1 MAKGKALELTI
12 RIAGKM
18 DKSLTAA
25 INQSQSKISNFSR
38 TISNIGTVGL
48 ATMGALTVATAG
60 ALAKCTNEA
69 VKYENELANVI
80 KYVDG
85 LADANGRIGKAAVG
99 LDGQLLKAENGKT
112 YAENYDLVYDSI
124 QRLSTQVPLTRDYL
138 ADMVA
143 ALGQSG
149 KTIDDI
155 FKFDKTGKLV
165 GGLAQDAAVMA
176 AAWDIEAKEAAD
188 YSAKWQN
195 SFHMSHEEI
204 MTLANQINYLGAH
217 SATTA
222 AEIANAVN
230 QAASLGQLGGI
241 SPETTAALAD
251 AMLATGV
258 ASDRVGTSIKR
269 MALNLSKGSD
279 MTKKQ
284 QAVLA
289 ELGYTAEE
297 ITKAMSVNGTE
308 TLSKLFE
315 GIGNLPKER
324 QLNAVGQLFGI
335 WAAEGGAKIV
345 GNLDVYQK
353 ALDMVKDSTLWGATD
368 ANGNA
373 QLTSMER
380 EFDIKTQAPEA
391 VRQMRDSAFQMLQT
405 DIGRAFVPLTNTVN
419 NSLKNLF
426 LELTD
431 NMPQLEEIAGK
442 LADLASKGL
451 DTLSESI
458 EKALPYI
465 SQFLDYL
472 NEHGDDAVKKVGM
485 LAGAFTAMKFAPVIE
500 GTLGLGAD
508 LLLGPQG
515 MYGGR
520 SGGLLNAV
528 GTAKEL
534 LFGKQTKTRGTIGGF
549 IPGLFDSAKG
559 FMGNTKDYGKG
570 VFSAFKNLGNAPI
583 VSNPWVTKLMGGL
596 SKTGGVAGE
605 IMSGIYEGTIKDLV
619 DGGAMLGGMALDGI
633 KAMPGNIW
641 NSMGVRDIRRG
652 ITQKTFQTF
661 GVTPKEIFGGISGAV
676 GNVGGGLFNF
686 GKGALGF
693 GKDALG
699 TMMPL
704 MNALGSVQSPFL
716 GILGSFAS
724 GAGPIILAISGII
737 AVVSILGD
745 HLEDIRTLIGN
756 VFGEQGLTV
765 FDAFM
770 DKVSAVGQ
778 FIQGL
783 FADGGVAKALEPV
796 QQAITGM
803 FGENAGAAFSG
814 LTTILQSIMGVIQ
827 QIVDFSINQVKP
839 IILDIFNFI
848 TGTVVPILLQ
858 TFTAAAPIIAQI
870 ITNVGSI
877 IMGVF
882 NLVASAIRAC
892 EPVFAAIA
900 TALLNLGSVVIP
912 AVLESFSAWS
922 GTILQVVGDVQAI
935 FNDLVAFVTD
945 VFAGNWG
952 AAWEDVVKLF
962 GDAIQGIVDLA
973 KAPINAVI
981 GLING
986 LFDQINALPIP
997 EWAAEKFGVSKIS
1010 LPHFNYLAKGGFTS
1024 GPSIA
1029 GEAGMEAV
1037 ISFQQSQRRQNLAIW
1052 QRAGELL
1059 GARHELM
1066 DIGDA
1071 GSRSGSNGGSF
1082 VYSPQIVIQGNADET
1097 VIERLLR
1104 EQEARFRQQFEA
1116 MMKENRRLSF

>member
-69 VKYENELANVI
+69 IKYEDELANVI

-99 LDGQLLKAENGKT
+99 MDGKLLKAENGKT

-124 QRLSTQVPLTRDYL
+124 QRLSTQVPLTREYL

-143 ALGQSG
+143 DLGQSG
-149 KTIDDI
+149 KAIDDI
-155 FKFDKTGKLV
+155 FQFDKTGKLV

-485 LAGAFTAMKFAPVIE
+485 LAGVFTAMKFAPAIE

-520 SGGLLNAV
+520 SGGLLGAF
-528 GTAKEL
+528 GTGKEM
-534 LFGKQTKTRGTIGGF
+534 LFGKQTKTRGTVG
-549 IPGLFDSAKG
+549 GLFPNMLKSAMG
-559 FMGNTKDYGKG
+559 FAENAKDYGGGILSALSGVGNTKLVKG
-570 VFSAFKNLGNAPI
+570 V
-583 VSNPWVTKLMGGL
+583 
-596 SKTGGVAGE
+596 GGVTGE
-605 IMSGIYEGTIKDLV
+605 ILSGIYGATFKDLV
-619 DGGAMLGGMALDGI
+619 DGAPILGGMLLDGI
-633 KAMPGNIW
+633 KGSKPA
-641 NSMGVRDIRRG
+641 
-652 ITQKTFQTF
+652 QFL
-661 GVTPKEIFGGISGAV
+661 GGA
-676 GNVGGGLFNF
+676 F
-686 GKGALGF
+686 GKVSGIAGKALGPLSVMGGRLGEVGAGLMNFMGGTMGPFAGALGE
-693 GKDALG
+693 LG
-699 TMMPL
+699 MAIQNPFIGV
-704 MNALGSVQSPFL
+704 LGS
-716 GILGSFAS
+716 IAT
-724 GAGPIILAISGII
+724 GAGPVILAISGII

-765 FDAFM
+765 FDGFM

-803 FGENAGAAFSG
+803 FGNDAGAAFGG
-814 LTTILQSIMGVIQ
+814 LTTVLQSVMGVVQ
-827 QIVDFSINQVKP
+827 QIVDFSTTVVKP
-839 IILDIFNFI
+839 IIQDIFGYI
-848 TGTVVPILLQ
+848 TGTVIPVLLQ
-858 TFTAAAPIIAQI
+858 TFTAAAPTIASIIS
-870 ITNVGSI
+870 NVGSI
-877 IMGVF
+877 IMTVF
-882 NLVASAIRAC
+882 STAGQVIIAL
-892 EPVFAAIA
+892 EPVFAAIGDV
-900 TALLNLGSVVIP
+900 LLWLGSTVLSG
-912 AVLESFSAWS
+912 VLESFNAWS
-922 GTILQVVGDVQAI
+922 GTVLAVVQDVQNM
-935 FNDLVAFVTD
+935 FNDLVAFVSD
-945 VFAGNWG
+945 VFAGNWSD
-952 AAWEDVVKLF
+952 AWNDVVQLF
-962 GDAIQGIVDLA
+962 GDAFQGIVDLA

-986 LFDQINALPIP
+986 LFDKIGTIKIPDAVPKAL
-997 EWAAEKFGVSKIS
+997 GGGTTIS
-1010 LPHFNYLAKGGFTS
+1010 FPHLDYLAKGGFTT

-1071 GSRSGSNGGSF
+1071 DRRSGSNGGSF

>member
-48 ATMGALTVATAG
+48 ATMGTLTVATAG

-69 VKYENELANVI
+69 IKYENELGNVI
-80 KYVDG
+80 KYVNG
-85 LADANGRIGKAAVG
+85 LADANGKISNNTALNAKGEV
-99 LDGQLLKAENGKT
+99 LNGKT
-112 YAENYDLVYDSI
+112 YAENYELVYDSI
-124 QRLSTQVPLTRDYL
+124 QRLSEQVPLTREYL

-143 ALGQSG
+143 GLGQSG
-149 KTIDDI
+149 KAIEEI
-155 FKFDKTGKLV
+155 FTFDENGNLT
-165 GGLAQDAAVMA
+165 GGLAKNAAVMA
-176 AAWDIEAKEAAD
+176 AAWDIEAKEASD
-188 YSAKWQN
+188 YAAKWEN
-195 SFHMSHEEI
+195 SFHMSQEEV
-204 MTLANQINYLGAH
+204 MTLANQINYLGAN

-230 QAASLGQLGGI
+230 QAASLGQLAGI
-241 SPETTAALAD
+241 APDTTAALAD

-258 ASDRVGTSIKR
+258 ASDRVGTSLKR
-269 MALNLSKGSD
+269 MSLNLMKGSR
-279 MTKKQ
+279 MTDAQKE
-284 QAVLA
+284 VLQ
-289 ELGYTAEE
+289 ELGYTSEQVSKNM
-297 ITKAMSVNGTE
+297 ITDSNEMLKN
-308 TLSKLFE
+308 LFV
-315 GIGNLPKER
+315 GIGKLPEER

-335 WAAEGGAKIV
+335 WASEGGAKIV
-345 GNLDVYQK
+345 KNLDVYEK
-353 ALDMVKDSTLWGATD
+353 AIEMIQDKTAWGDVD
-368 ANGNA
+368 ANGYK

-380 EFDIKTQAPEA
+380 EFDIKNATPEA
-391 VRQMRDSAFQMLQT
+391 IKLMRENAWKNFQT
-405 DIGRAFVPLTNTVN
+405 NIGKAFVPLTKEVDYK
-419 NSLKNLF
+419 LRDLF
-426 LELTD
+426 VQISQ

-485 LAGAFTAMKFAPVIE
+485 LAGAFTAMKFAPAIE
-500 GTLGLGAD
+500 GALGIGAD
-508 LLLGPQG
+508 ILMGPQG
-515 MYGGR
+515 IYGGR
-520 SGGLLNAV
+520 SGGLLGAF
-528 GTAKEL
+528 GMGKEM
-534 LFGKQTKTRGTIGGF
+534 LFGKQTKTRGTVGGF
-549 IPGLFDSAKG
+549 IPELFNSAKG

-661 GVTPKEIFGGISGAV
+661 GVTPKEIFGGILGAV
-676 GNVGGGLFNF
+676 GKVGGHLFNF

-716 GILGSFAS
+716 GILGSIAS

-765 FDAFM
+765 FEAFM

-783 FADGGVAKALEPV
+783 FADGGVANALEPV

-803 FGENAGAAFSG
+803 FGENAGAAFGG
-814 LTTILQSIMGVIQ
+814 LTTILQSVMGVIQ
-827 QIVDFSINQVKP
+827 QIVTFSTTVVKP
-839 IILDIFNFI
+839 IIQAIFGYV
-848 TGTVVPILLQ
+848 TETVIPVLLQ
-858 TFTAAAPIIAQI
+858 TFTAAAPTIASIIS
-870 ITNVGSI
+870 NVGSI
-877 IMGVF
+877 IMTVF
-882 NLVASAIRAC
+882 TTIGNLIIAL
-892 EPVFAAIA
+892 EPVFAAIGDV
-900 TALLNLGSVVIP
+900 LLWLGSTVLSG
-912 AVLESFSAWS
+912 VLESFNAWS
-922 GTILQVVGDVQAI
+922 ATILQVVEDVQTI

-962 GDAIQGIVDLA
+962 GDTIQGIVDLA

-981 GLING
+981 GFING
-986 LFDQINALPIP
+986 LFDQINAIPIP

-1010 LPHFNYLAKGGFTS
+1010 LPHFNYLAKGGFTT

-1071 GSRSGSNGGSF
+1071 GSRSGSNGGNF

-1097 VIERLLR
+1097 VIERLFR

>member
-69 VKYENELANVI
+69 VKYENELGNVI
-80 KYVDG
+80 KYVNG
-85 LADANGRIGKAAVG
+85 LADANGKISNNTALNAKGEV
-99 LDGQLLKAENGKT
+99 LNGKT
-112 YAENYDLVYDSI
+112 YAENYELVYDSI
-124 QRLSTQVPLTRDYL
+124 QRLSEQVPLTREYL

-143 ALGQSG
+143 GLGQSG
-149 KTIDDI
+149 KAIEEI
-155 FKFDKTGKLV
+155 FTFDENGNLT
-165 GGLAQDAAVMA
+165 GGLAKNAAVMA
-176 AAWDIEAKEAAD
+176 AAWDIEAKEASD
-188 YSAKWQN
+188 YAAKWEN
-195 SFHMSHEEI
+195 SFHMSQEEV
-204 MTLANQINYLGAH
+204 MRLANQINYLGAN

-230 QAASLGQLGGI
+230 QAASLGQLAGI
-241 SPETTAALAD
+241 APDTTAALAD

-258 ASDRVGTSIKR
+258 ASDRVGTSLKR
-269 MALNLSKGSD
+269 MSLNLMKGSR
-279 MTKKQ
+279 MTDAQKE
-284 QAVLA
+284 VLQ
-289 ELGYTAEE
+289 ELGYTSEQVSKNM
-297 ITKAMSVNGTE
+297 ITDSNEMLKN
-308 TLSKLFE
+308 LFV
-315 GIGNLPKER
+315 GIGKLPEER

-335 WAAEGGAKIV
+335 WASEGGAKIV
-345 GNLDVYQK
+345 KNLDVYEK
-353 ALDMVKDSTLWGATD
+353 AIEMIQDKTAWGDVD
-368 ANGNA
+368 ANGYK

-380 EFDIKTQAPEA
+380 EFDIKNATPEA
-391 VRQMRDSAFQMLQT
+391 IKQMRENAWRNFQT
-405 DIGRAFVPLTNTVN
+405 NIGKAFVPLTKEVDYK
-419 NSLKNLF
+419 LRDLF
-426 LELTD
+426 VQLSQ

-485 LAGAFTAMKFAPVIE
+485 LAGVFTAMKFAPAIE

-520 SGGLLNAV
+520 SGGLLGAF
-528 GTAKEL
+528 GMGKEM
-534 LFGKQTKTRGTIGGF
+534 LFGKQTKTRGTVG
-549 IPGLFDSAKG
+549 GLFPNMLKSAMDFAGNAKDYG
-559 FMGNTKDYGKG
+559 GGILSALSGVGNTKLVQG
-570 VFSAFKNLGNAPI
+570 V
-583 VSNPWVTKLMGGL
+583 
-596 SKTGGVAGE
+596 GGVTGE
-605 IMSGIYEGTIKDLV
+605 ILSGIYGATIKDLV
-619 DGGAMLGGMALDGI
+619 DGAPILGEMVLDGI
-633 KAMPGNIW
+633 KGSKPA
-641 NSMGVRDIRRG
+641 
-652 ITQKTFQTF
+652 QFL
-661 GVTPKEIFGGISGAV
+661 GGA
-676 GNVGGGLFNF
+676 F
-686 GKGALGF
+686 GKVSGIAGKALGPFSVMGGRLGEVGAGLMNFMGGTMGPFAGALGE
-693 GKDALG
+693 LG
-699 TMMPL
+699 MAIQNPFVGV
-704 MNALGSVQSPFL
+704 LGSIATGV
-716 GILGSFAS
+716 
-724 GAGPIILAISGII
+724 GPVILAISGII

-745 HLEDIRTLIGN
+745 HLKDIRTLIGN

-765 FDAFM
+765 FGAFM

-783 FADGGVAKALEPV
+783 FADKGVAKALEPV

-803 FGENAGAAFSG
+803 FGEDAGAAFGG
-814 LTTILQSIMGVIQ
+814 LTTILQSVMGVIQ
-827 QIVDFSINQVKP
+827 QIVTFSTTVVKP
-839 IILDIFNFI
+839 IIVDIFGYI
-848 TGTVVPILLQ
+848 TGTVIPMLLQ
-858 TFTAAAPIIAQI
+858 TFTAAAPTIASIIS
-870 ITNVGSI
+870 NVGSI

-882 NLVASAIRAC
+882 TLVGNALLAL
-892 EPVFAAIA
+892 EPVFSVIS
-900 TALLNLGSVVIP
+900 TALLTIGSVVIP
-912 AVLESFSAWS
+912 AVLESFNAWS
-922 GTILQVVGDVQAI
+922 ATILQVVEDVQTI

-962 GDAIQGIVDLA
+962 GDALQGIVDLA

-986 LFDQINALPIP
+986 LFDQINAIPIP

-1010 LPHFNYLAKGGFTS
+1010 LPHFNYLAKGGFTT

-1104 EQEARFRQQFEA
+1104 EQEARFRQQYEA

>member
-99 LDGQLLKAENGKT
+99 MDGQLLKAENGKT

-155 FKFDKTGKLV
+155 FQFDKTGKLV

-241 SPETTAALAD
+241 APETTAALAD

-315 GIGNLPKER
+315 GIGNLPEER

-353 ALDMVKDSTLWGATD
+353 ALDMVKDNTLWGATD
-368 ANGNA
+368 ASGNA
-373 QLTSMER
+373 QMTSMER

-431 NMPQLEEIAGK
+431 NMPQFEEIAGK

-451 DTLSESI
+451 DTLSDSI

-485 LAGAFTAMKFAPVIE
+485 LAGAFTAMKFAPAIE

-559 FMGNTKDYGKG
+559 FMGNAKDYGGGILSALSG
-570 VFSAFKNLGNAPI
+570 VGN
-583 VSNPWVTKLMGGL
+583 TKLAQGV
-596 SKTGGVAGE
+596 GGVTGE
-605 IMSGIYEGTIKDLV
+605 ILSGIYGATFKDLV
-619 DGGAMLGGMALDGI
+619 DGGAILGGMALDGI
-633 KAMPGNIW
+633 KGSKPA
-641 NSMGVRDIRRG
+641 
-652 ITQKTFQTF
+652 QFL
-661 GVTPKEIFGGISGAV
+661 GGA
-676 GNVGGGLFNF
+676 F
-686 GKGALGF
+686 GKVSGMAGKALGPLSVMGGRLGEVGAGLMNFMGGTMGPFAGALGE
-693 GKDALG
+693 LG
-699 TMMPL
+699 MAIQNPFIGV
-704 MNALGSVQSPFL
+704 LGS
-716 GILGSFAS
+716 IAT
-724 GAGPIILAISGII
+724 GAGPVILAISGII

-756 VFGEQGLTV
+756 VFGDQGLTV

-892 EPVFAAIA
+892 EPVFGAIA
-900 TALLNLGSVVIP
+900 TALLNIGSVVIP
-912 AVLESFSAWS
+912 GVLEAFSAWS
-922 GTILQVVGDVQAI
+922 GTVLQVVQDVQGVFDGLI
-935 FNDLVAFVTD
+935 EFVTG
-945 VFAGNWG
+945 VFSGNWEQ
-952 AAWEDVVKLF
+952 AWNGIQDIF
-962 GDAIQGIVDLA
+962 GNAFNALIDLA
-973 KAPINAVI
+973 KAPINAII

-986 LFDQINALPIP
+986 LFDQIGSIEIP
-997 EWAAEKFGVSKIS
+997 DWVPESLGGGKTFS
-1010 LPHFNYLAKGGFTS
+1010 LPHLNYLAKGGFTT

-1059 GARHELM
+1059 GARHELL

>member
-48 ATMGALTVATAG
+48 ATMGTLTVATAG

-69 VKYENELANVI
+69 IKYENELANVI

-124 QRLSTQVPLTRDYL
+124 QRLSEQVPLTREYL

-143 ALGQSG
+143 GLGQSG
-149 KTIDDI
+149 KAIEEI
-155 FKFDKTGKLV
+155 FTFDENGNLT
-165 GGLAQDAAVMA
+165 GGLAKNAAVMA
-176 AAWDIEAKEAAD
+176 AAWDIEAKEASD
-188 YSAKWQN
+188 YAAKWEN
-195 SFHMSHEEI
+195 SFHMSQEEV
-204 MTLANQINYLGAH
+204 MRLANQINYLGAN

-230 QAASLGQLGGI
+230 QAASLGQLAGI
-241 SPETTAALAD
+241 APDTTAALAD

-258 ASDRVGTSIKR
+258 ASDRVGTSLKR
-269 MALNLSKGSD
+269 MSLNLMKGSR
-279 MTKKQ
+279 MTDAQKE
-284 QAVLA
+284 VLQ
-289 ELGYTAEE
+289 ELGYTSEQVSKNM
-297 ITKAMSVNGTE
+297 ITDSNEMLKN
-308 TLSKLFE
+308 LFV
-315 GIGNLPKER
+315 GIGKLPEER

-335 WAAEGGAKIV
+335 WASEGGAKIV
-345 GNLDVYQK
+345 KNLDVYEK
-353 ALDMVKDSTLWGATD
+353 AIEMIQDKTAWGDVD
-368 ANGNA
+368 ANGYK

-380 EFDIKTQAPEA
+380 EFDIKNAAPEA
-391 VRQMRDSAFQMLQT
+391 IKLMRENAWKNFQT
-405 DIGRAFVPLTNTVN
+405 NIGKAFVPLTKEVDYK
-419 NSLKNLF
+419 LRDLF
-426 LELTD
+426 VQLSQ

-485 LAGAFTAMKFAPVIE
+485 LAGVFTAMKFAPAIE

-559 FMGNTKDYGKG
+559 FMGNAKGYGGGILSALSG
-570 VFSAFKNLGNAPI
+570 VGN
-583 VSNPWVTKLMGGL
+583 TKLVQGV
-596 SKTGGVAGE
+596 GGVTGE
-605 IMSGIYEGTIKDLV
+605 ILSGIYGATIKDLV
-619 DGGAMLGGMALDGI
+619 DGAPILGGMVLDGI
-633 KAMPGNIW
+633 KGSKPA
-641 NSMGVRDIRRG
+641 
-652 ITQKTFQTF
+652 QFL
-661 GVTPKEIFGGISGAV
+661 GGA
-676 GNVGGGLFNF
+676 F
-686 GKGALGF
+686 GKVSGIAGKALGPLSVMGGRLGEVGAGLMNFMGGTMGPFAGALGE
-693 GKDALG
+693 LG
-699 TMMPL
+699 MAIQNPFIGV
-704 MNALGSVQSPFL
+704 LGSIATGV
-716 GILGSFAS
+716 
-724 GAGPIILAISGII
+724 GPVILAISGII

-912 AVLESFSAWS
+912 AVLESFGAWS
-922 GTILQVVGDVQAI
+922 GTVLQVVQDVQTI

-962 GDAIQGIVDLA
+962 GDTIQGIVDLA

-986 LFDQINALPIP
+986 LFDQINAIPIP

-1010 LPHFNYLAKGGFTS
+1010 LPHFNYLAKGGFTT